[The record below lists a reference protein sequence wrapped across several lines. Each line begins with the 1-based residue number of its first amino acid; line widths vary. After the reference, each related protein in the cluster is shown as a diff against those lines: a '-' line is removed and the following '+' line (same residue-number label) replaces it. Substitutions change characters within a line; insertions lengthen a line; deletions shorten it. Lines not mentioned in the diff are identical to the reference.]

1 MTGDD
6 AAPTLAQLM
15 GKLSR
20 SATAE
25 ARGEVADAIGRSIDS
40 PELGPVERDIALDI
54 VRKLAGD
61 LEQQVRQN
69 LAEAVR
75 QSVGLP
81 HDVALKLAKDVAEV
95 SLPIISDSVVLTDG
109 DLVSIVE
116 EGDTDKQLAIAN
128 RDEVS
133 EVVAGALVERGNE
146 DVVVAVVSNPGA
158 ELNEPALGKALDRF
172 GDSPRL
178 QAPMVG
184 RSTLPVAV
192 AERLVSLVSDKLKD
206 ELVRRHEISPDMA
219 TDLVL
224 EGRERATL
232 ALLSDDAGSQ
242 KVEDLVRE
250 MARNGRLTDSILL
263 RAACTGDLAFVAAG
277 LAVRAKIAF
286 RNADLLVHDDGA
298 NGLKSLASKAGMSE
312 HDRIILRAAVDV
324 ARTTE
329 MVDAPDARER
339 FAETVLER
347 VLTTFDADEAG
358 FSEEDAEYLIKKLS
372 KYTGKHRD
380 SSVAHLR

>member
-40 PELGPVERDIALDI
+40 PDLGPVERDIALDI

-61 LEQQVRQN
+61 LEQQVRRN

-81 HDVALKLAKDVAEV
+81 HDVAVKLAKDVADV

-158 ELNEPALGKALDRF
+158 EINEPSLGKALDRF

-184 RSTLPVAV
+184 RATLPVAV

-232 ALLSDDAGSQ
+232 ALLSDDAGGQ

-298 NGLKSLASKAGMSE
+298 NGLKSLAMKAGMSE

-324 ARTTE
+324 ARSTE

-347 VLTTFDADEAG
+347 VLTTFDADEEG

-380 SSVAHLR
+380 NALAHLR

>member
-15 GKLSR
+15 SKLSR
-20 SATAE
+20 SATTE
-25 ARGEVADAIGRSIDS
+25 SRGEVADAIGRSIDS
-40 PELGPVERDIALDI
+40 AELGPVERDIALDI

-61 LEQQVRQN
+61 LEQQVRRT
-69 LAEAVR
+69 LADAVR

-95 SLPIISDSVVLTDG
+95 ALPIISDSVVLTDG
-109 DLVSIVE
+109 DLVTIVE
-116 EGDTDKQLAIAN
+116 EGDSDKQLAIAN

-133 EVVAGALVERGNE
+133 EVVAGALVDRGNE

-158 ELNEPALGKALDRF
+158 DLSEPALGTALDRF

-178 QAPMVG
+178 QTPMVG
-184 RSTLPVAV
+184 RATLPVAV

-232 ALLSDDAGSQ
+232 ALLSDDAGGQ

-312 HDRIILRAAVDV
+312 HDRIILRAAVEV
-324 ARTTE
+324 ARSTE
-329 MVDAPDARER
+329 MVDAVDARDR

-372 KYTGKHRD
+372 KYTGKHKENA
-380 SSVAHLR
+380 VADLL

>member
-15 GKLSR
+15 AKLSR
-20 SATAE
+20 SATPD
-25 ARGEVADAIGRSIDS
+25 ARAEVADAIGRSIDS
-40 PELGPVERDIALDI
+40 PAMGENERDIALDI

-61 LEQQVRQN
+61 IEQQVRKN
-69 LAEAVR
+69 LADAVR

-81 HDVALKLAKDVAEV
+81 HDVALKLARDVADV
-95 SLPIISDSVVLTDG
+95 SLPIISESVVLTDG

-116 EGDTDKQLAIAN
+116 EGDTAKQLAIAN

-146 DVVVAVVSNPGA
+146 DVVVAVVANPGA
-158 ELNEPALGKALDRF
+158 TLDEPSLGKALDRF
-172 GDSPRL
+172 GDNPRL
-178 QAPMVG
+178 QEPMVA
-184 RSTLPVAV
+184 RNSLPIGV
-192 AERLVSLVSDKLKD
+192 AERLVSMVSEKLRD

-219 TDLVL
+219 ADLVL

-232 ALLSDDAGSQ
+232 GLVSDDAPPQ
-242 KVEDLVRE
+242 RVEDLVRE

-277 LAVRAKIAF
+277 LAVRAKIPF
-286 RNADLLVHDDGA
+286 QNADLLVHDDGGK
-298 NGLKSLASKAGMSE
+298 GLRSLATKAGMSE
-312 HDRIILRAAVDV
+312 HDRVILRAAVDV
-324 ARTTE
+324 ARSTE
-329 MVDAPDARER
+329 MVDAPDARDR

-347 VLTTFDADEAG
+347 VLTTFDAEDEG

-372 KYTGKHRD
+372 KYTEKHRENPLV
-380 SSVAHLR
+380 SSP

>member
-1 MTGDD
+1 MTGDG
-6 AAPTLAQLM
+6 AAPTLAELM
-15 GKLSR
+15 AKLTR
-20 SATAE
+20 STAPD
-25 ARGEVADAIGRSIDS
+25 ARAEVADAIGRSIDS
-40 PELGPVERDIALDI
+40 PDMGDRERDIALDI

-61 LEQQVRQN
+61 VEQQVRRN
-69 LAEAVR
+69 LADAVR

-81 HDVALKLAKDVAEV
+81 HDVAMKLARDVADV

-109 DLVSIVE
+109 DLVALVE
-116 EGDTDKQLAIAN
+116 EGDSDKQLAIAN

-158 ELNEPALGKALDRF
+158 ALDEPALGRALDRF

-178 QAPMVG
+178 QEPMVA
-184 RSTLPVAV
+184 RSTLPVGV
-192 AERLVSLVSDKLKD
+192 AERLVSLVSEKLKD
-206 ELVRRHEISPDMA
+206 ELVSRHEISPDMA
-219 TDLVL
+219 ADLVL

-232 ALLSDDAGSQ
+232 SLVSDDGPSQ
-242 KVEDLVRE
+242 RVEDLVRE

-277 LAVRAKIAF
+277 LAVRADIPF
-286 RNADLLVHDDGA
+286 RNADLLVNDDGGK
-298 NGLKSLASKAGMSE
+298 GLRSLATKAGLSE

-324 ARTTE
+324 ARSTE
-329 MVDAPDARER
+329 MVDAPDARAR

-347 VLTTFDADEAG
+347 VLTTFDADEEG

-372 KYTGKHRD
+372 KYTERHRENL
-380 SSVAHLR
+380 HP

>member
-1 MTGDD
+1 MTGDG
-6 AAPTLAQLM
+6 AAPTLAELM
-15 GKLSR
+15 AKLTR
-20 SATAE
+20 STAPD
-25 ARGEVADAIGRSIDS
+25 ARAEVADAIGRSIDS
-40 PELGPVERDIALDI
+40 PDMGDRERDIALDI

-61 LEQQVRQN
+61 VEQQVRRN
-69 LAEAVR
+69 LADAVR

-81 HDVALKLAKDVAEV
+81 HDVAMKLARDVADV

-109 DLVSIVE
+109 DLVALVE
-116 EGDTDKQLAIAN
+116 EGDSDKQLAIAN

-158 ELNEPALGKALDRF
+158 ALDEPALGRALDRF

-178 QAPMVG
+178 QEPMVA
-184 RSTLPVAV
+184 RSTLPVGV
-192 AERLVSLVSDKLKD
+192 AERLVSLVSEKLRD
-206 ELVRRHEISPDMA
+206 ELVSRHEISPDMA
-219 TDLVL
+219 ADLVL

-232 ALLSDDAGSQ
+232 SLVSDDGPSQ
-242 KVEDLVRE
+242 RVEDLVRE

-277 LAVRAKIAF
+277 LAVRADIPF
-286 RNADLLVHDDGA
+286 RNADLLVNDDGGK
-298 NGLKSLASKAGMSE
+298 GLRSLATKAGLSE

-324 ARTTE
+324 ARSTE
-329 MVDAPDARER
+329 MVDAPDARAR

-347 VLTTFDADEAG
+347 VLTTFDADEEG

-372 KYTGKHRD
+372 KYTERHRENL
-380 SSVAHLR
+380 HP

>member
-1 MTGDD
+1 MTGED

-15 GKLSR
+15 SKLSR
-20 SATAE
+20 EATPE
-25 ARGEVADAIGRSIDS
+25 ARGEVAEALGRSIDGTGF
-40 PELGPVERDIALDI
+40 GPAERDIALDI
-54 VRKLAGD
+54 VRRLAGD
-61 LEQQVRQN
+61 IEQQVRRS
-69 LAEAVR
+69 LADAVR
-75 QSVGLP
+75 HSVGLP
-81 HDVALKLAKDVAEV
+81 HDVALKLANDVADV

-116 EGDTDKQLAIAN
+116 EGDSDKQLAIAS
-128 RDEVS
+128 RQEVS

-158 ELNEPALGKALDRF
+158 ALDEPALGKALDRF

-178 QAPMVG
+178 QEPMVG
-184 RSTLPVAV
+184 RASLPVGV
-192 AERLVSLVSDKLKD
+192 AERLVSMVSDRLKD
-206 ELVRRHEISPDMA
+206 ELVRRHEISPDLA

-232 ALLSDDAGSQ
+232 GLIAEDDQAQ
-242 KVEDLVRE
+242 RVEDLARE

-277 LAVRAKIAF
+277 LAVRAGIPF

-298 NGLKSLASKAGMSE
+298 SGLKSLASKAGFSE

-324 ARTTE
+324 ARGTE
-329 MVDAPDARER
+329 MIDAPDARER

-347 VLTTFDADEAG
+347 VLTTFDADEEG

-372 KYTGKHRD
+372 KYTEKHREH
-380 SSVAHLR
+380 SPA

>member
-15 GKLSR
+15 SKLSR
-20 SATAE
+20 EAGPD
-25 ARGEVADAIGRSIDS
+25 ARGEVADALGRSIDS
-40 PELGPVERDIALDI
+40 ADLGSAERDIALDI

-61 LEQQVRQN
+61 IEQQVRRS
-69 LAEAVR
+69 LADAVR
-75 QSVGLP
+75 HAVGLP
-81 HDVALKLAKDVAEV
+81 HDVALKLAKDVADV
-95 SLPIISDSVVLTDG
+95 SLPIIRDSVVLTDG

-116 EGDTDKQLAIAN
+116 EGDSDKQLAIAG
-128 RDEVS
+128 RQEVS

-158 ELNEPALGKALDRF
+158 ALDEPSLGKALDRF
-172 GDSPRL
+172 GDNPRL
-178 QAPMVG
+178 QEPMVG
-184 RSTLPVAV
+184 RATLPVGV
-192 AERLVSLVSDKLKD
+192 AERLVSMVSDKLKD
-206 ELVRRHEISPDMA
+206 ELVSRHEISPDLA

-232 ALLSDDAGSQ
+232 GLLSDNGRSRQ
-242 KVEDLVRE
+242 VEDLARE

-277 LAVRAKIAF
+277 LAVRAGIPF

-298 NGLKSLASKAGMSE
+298 SGLKSLASKAGFSE

-324 ARTTE
+324 ARGTE
-329 MVDAPDARER
+329 MVDAPDARDR

-347 VLTTFDADEAG
+347 VLTTFDADEEG

-372 KYTGKHRD
+372 KYTERHREH
-380 SSVAHLR
+380 SPA

>member
-1 MTGDD
+1 MTGED

-15 GKLSR
+15 SKLSR
-20 SATAE
+20 EATPE
-25 ARGEVADAIGRSIDS
+25 ARGEVAEALGRSIDGAGF
-40 PELGPVERDIALDI
+40 GPAERDIALDI
-54 VRKLAGD
+54 VRRLAGD
-61 LEQQVRQN
+61 IEQQVRRS
-69 LAEAVR
+69 LADAVR
-75 QSVGLP
+75 HSVGLP
-81 HDVALKLAKDVAEV
+81 HDVALKLASDVADV

-116 EGDTDKQLAIAN
+116 EGDSDKQLAIAS
-128 RDEVS
+128 RQEVS

-158 ELNEPALGKALDRF
+158 SLDEPALGKALDRF

-178 QAPMVG
+178 QEPMVG
-184 RSTLPVAV
+184 RASLPVGV
-192 AERLVSLVSDKLKD
+192 AERLVSMVSDRLKD
-206 ELVRRHEISPDMA
+206 ELVRRHEISPDLAM
-219 TDLVL
+219 DLVL

-232 ALLSDDAGSQ
+232 GLINEDDRPQ
-242 KVEDLVRE
+242 RVEDLARE

-277 LAVRAKIAF
+277 LAVRAGIPF

-298 NGLKSLASKAGMSE
+298 SGLKSLASKAGFSE

-324 ARTTE
+324 ARGTE
-329 MVDAPDARER
+329 MIDAPDARER

-347 VLTTFDADEAG
+347 VLTTFDADEEG

-372 KYTGKHRD
+372 KYTERHREH
-380 SSVAHLR
+380 SPA

>member
-6 AAPTLAQLM
+6 VAPTLAQLM
-15 GKLSR
+15 ATLSR
-20 SATAE
+20 SATPE

-40 PELGPVERDIALDI
+40 PSLGAAERDIALDI

-61 LEQQVRQN
+61 VEQQVRQN
-69 LAEAVR
+69 LADAVR

-81 HDVALKLAKDVAEV
+81 HDVALKLAKDVADV

-116 EGDTDKQLAIAN
+116 EGDVDKQLAIAT

-133 EVVAGALVERGNE
+133 EVVAGALVERGTE

-158 ELNEPALGKALDRF
+158 AIDEPSLGKALDRF
-172 GDSPRL
+172 GESPRL

-184 RSTLPVAV
+184 RAVLPVGV
-192 AERLVSLVSDKLKD
+192 AERLVSLVSEKLRD

-232 ALLSDDAGSQ
+232 GLLSDDSPPQ
-242 KVEDLVRE
+242 RVEDLVRE

-263 RAACTGDLAFVAAG
+263 RAACTGDLAFVAAA
-277 LAVRAKIAF
+277 LAVRAEVPF

-298 NGLKSLASKAGMSE
+298 SALKSLASKAGMSE

-324 ARTTE
+324 ARSTE
-329 MVDAPDARER
+329 MVDAPGARDR

-347 VLTTFDADEAG
+347 VLTTFDADEEG

-372 KYTGKHRD
+372 KYTEKHRD
-380 SSVAHLR
+380 SSHP

>member
-1 MTGDD
+1 MTGDG
-6 AAPTLAQLM
+6 AAPTLAELM
-15 GKLSR
+15 AKLTR
-20 SATAE
+20 STAPD
-25 ARGEVADAIGRSIDS
+25 ARAEVADAIGRSIDS
-40 PELGPVERDIALDI
+40 PDMGDRERDIALDI

-61 LEQQVRQN
+61 VEQQVRRN
-69 LAEAVR
+69 LADAVR

-81 HDVALKLAKDVAEV
+81 HDVAMKLARDVADV

-109 DLVSIVE
+109 DLVALVE
-116 EGDTDKQLAIAN
+116 EGDSDKQLAIAN

-133 EVVAGALVERGNE
+133 QVVAGALVERGNE

-158 ELNEPALGKALDRF
+158 ALDEPALGRALDRF

-178 QAPMVG
+178 QEPMVA
-184 RSTLPVAV
+184 RSTLPVGV
-192 AERLVSLVSDKLKD
+192 AERLVSLVSEKLRD
-206 ELVRRHEISPDMA
+206 ELVSRHEISPDMA
-219 TDLVL
+219 ADLVL

-232 ALLSDDAGSQ
+232 SLVSDDGPSQ
-242 KVEDLVRE
+242 RVEDLVRE

-277 LAVRAKIAF
+277 LAVRADIPF
-286 RNADLLVHDDGA
+286 RNADLLVNDDGGK
-298 NGLKSLASKAGMSE
+298 GLRSLATKAGLSE

-324 ARTTE
+324 ARSTE
-329 MVDAPDARER
+329 MVDAPDARDR

-347 VLTTFDADEAG
+347 VLTTFDADEEG

-372 KYTGKHRD
+372 KYTERHRENL
-380 SSVAHLR
+380 HP

>member
-15 GKLSR
+15 SKLSR
-20 SATAE
+20 SATTD
-25 ARGEVADAIGRSIDS
+25 ARAEVADAIGRSIDS
-40 PELGPVERDIALDI
+40 PDLGAAERDIALDI

-61 LEQQVRQN
+61 IEQQVRRN
-69 LAEAVR
+69 LADAVR

-81 HDVALKLAKDVAEV
+81 HDVALKLAKDVADV

-116 EGDTDKQLAIAN
+116 EDDTAKQLAIAN

-133 EVVAGALVERGNE
+133 EVVSGALVERGNE

-158 ELNEPALGKALDRF
+158 TIDEPSLGKALDRF

-178 QAPMVG
+178 QEPMVG
-184 RSTLPVAV
+184 RSTLPVGV
-192 AERLVSLVSDKLKD
+192 AERLVSMVSDKLKD
-206 ELVRRHEISPDMA
+206 ELVRRHEISPDLA

-232 ALLSDDAGSQ
+232 GLLSSDGPSQ
-242 KVEDLVRE
+242 RVEDLARE

-277 LAVRAKIAF
+277 LAVRAEVPF
-286 RNADLLVHDDGA
+286 RNADLLVHDDGVK
-298 NGLKSLASKAGMSE
+298 GLKSLAAKAGMSE
-312 HDRIILRAAVDV
+312 HDRVILRAAVEV
-324 ARTTE
+324 ARNTE
-329 MVDAPDARER
+329 MVDAPGARDR

-347 VLTTFDADEAG
+347 VLTTFDADEEG

-372 KYTGKHRD
+372 KYTEKHRD
-380 SSVAHLR
+380 NPRP

>member
-1 MTGDD
+1 
-6 AAPTLAQLM
+6 
-15 GKLSR
+15 
-20 SATAE
+20 
-25 ARGEVADAIGRSIDS
+25 
-40 PELGPVERDIALDI
+40 
-54 VRKLAGD
+54 
-61 LEQQVRQN
+61 
-69 LAEAVR
+69 
-75 QSVGLP
+75 
-81 HDVALKLAKDVAEV
+81 
-95 SLPIISDSVVLTDG
+95 
-109 DLVSIVE
+109 
-116 EGDTDKQLAIAN
+116 
-128 RDEVS
+128 
-133 EVVAGALVERGNE
+133 
-146 DVVVAVVSNPGA
+146 
-158 ELNEPALGKALDRF
+158 
-172 GDSPRL
+172 
-178 QAPMVG
+178 MVG
-184 RSTLPVAV
+184 RATLPVAV

-232 ALLSDDAGSQ
+232 ALISDDADAQ

-298 NGLKSLASKAGMSE
+298 NGLKSLALKAGMSE

-347 VLTTFDADEAG
+347 VLTTFDADEVG

-372 KYTGKHRD
+372 KYTGKHKD
-380 SSVAHLR
+380 SARRPASLELVERGEAIDEI

>member
-1 MTGDD
+1 MTGDK

-15 GKLSR
+15 TKLSR

-40 PELGPVERDIALDI
+40 PQLGPAERDIALDI

-61 LEQQVRQN
+61 LEQQVRQS

-81 HDVALKLAKDVAEV
+81 HDVALKLAKDVADV
-95 SLPIISDSVVLTDG
+95 ALPVISDSVVLTDG
-109 DLVSIVE
+109 DLVSLVE

-128 RDEVS
+128 RGEVS

-184 RSTLPVAV
+184 RATLPVAV
-192 AERLVSLVSDKLKD
+192 AERLVSMVSEKLKD

-232 ALLSDDAGSQ
+232 ALLSDGDANR
-242 KVEDLVRE
+242 VEDLVRE

-347 VLTTFDADEAG
+347 VLTTFDADDDG

-380 SSVAHLR
+380 NAVAHLR

>member
-1 MTGDD
+1 MTGDG
-6 AAPTLAQLM
+6 AAPTLAELM
-15 GKLSR
+15 AKLTR
-20 SATAE
+20 SSAPD
-25 ARGEVADAIGRSIDS
+25 ARAEVADAIGRSIDS
-40 PELGPVERDIALDI
+40 PDMGDRERDIALDI

-61 LEQQVRQN
+61 VEQQVRRN
-69 LAEAVR
+69 LADAVR

-81 HDVALKLAKDVAEV
+81 HDVAMKLARDVADV

-109 DLVSIVE
+109 DLVALVE
-116 EGDTDKQLAIAN
+116 EGDSDKQLAIAN

-133 EVVAGALVERGNE
+133 QVVAGALVERGNE

-158 ELNEPALGKALDRF
+158 ALDEPALGRALDRF

-178 QAPMVG
+178 QEPMVA
-184 RSTLPVAV
+184 RSTLPVGV
-192 AERLVSLVSDKLKD
+192 AERLVSLVSEKLRD
-206 ELVRRHEISPDMA
+206 ELVSRHEISPDMA
-219 TDLVL
+219 ADLVL

-232 ALLSDDAGSQ
+232 SLVSDDGPSQ
-242 KVEDLVRE
+242 RVEDLVRE

-277 LAVRAKIAF
+277 LAVRADIPF
-286 RNADLLVHDDGA
+286 RNADLLVNDDGGK
-298 NGLKSLASKAGMSE
+298 GLRSLATKAGLSE

-324 ARTTE
+324 ARSTE
-329 MVDAPDARER
+329 MVDAPDARDR

-347 VLTTFDADEAG
+347 VLTTFDADEEG

-372 KYTGKHRD
+372 KYTERHRENL
-380 SSVAHLR
+380 HP

>member
-1 MTGDD
+1 MTGDG
-6 AAPTLAQLM
+6 AAPTLAELM
-15 GKLSR
+15 AKLTR
-20 SATAE
+20 STAPD
-25 ARGEVADAIGRSIDS
+25 ARAEVADAIGRSIDS
-40 PELGPVERDIALDI
+40 PDMGDRERDIALDI

-61 LEQQVRQN
+61 VEQQVRRN
-69 LAEAVR
+69 LADAVR

-81 HDVALKLAKDVAEV
+81 HDVAMKLARDVADV

-109 DLVSIVE
+109 DLVALVE
-116 EGDTDKQLAIAN
+116 EGDSDKQLAIAN

-133 EVVAGALVERGNE
+133 QVVAGALVERGNE

-158 ELNEPALGKALDRF
+158 ALDEPALGRALDRF

-178 QAPMVG
+178 QEPMVA
-184 RSTLPVAV
+184 RSTLPVGV
-192 AERLVSLVSDKLKD
+192 AERLVSLVSEKLRD
-206 ELVRRHEISPDMA
+206 ELVSRHEISPDMA
-219 TDLVL
+219 ADLVL

-232 ALLSDDAGSQ
+232 SLVSDDGPSQ
-242 KVEDLVRE
+242 RVEDLVRE

-277 LAVRAKIAF
+277 LAVRADIPF
-286 RNADLLVHDDGA
+286 RNADLLVNDDGGK
-298 NGLKSLASKAGMSE
+298 GLRSLATKAGLSE

-324 ARTTE
+324 ARSTE
-329 MVDAPDARER
+329 MVDAPDARAR

-347 VLTTFDADEAG
+347 VLTTFDADEEG

-372 KYTGKHRD
+372 KYTERHRENL
-380 SSVAHLR
+380 HP

>member
-1 MTGDD
+1 MTGDK
-6 AAPTLAQLM
+6 AAPSLAQLM
-15 GKLSR
+15 TKLSR
-20 SATAE
+20 TADAE

-40 PELGPVERDIALDI
+40 PDLGAAERDIALDI

-81 HDVALKLAKDVAEV
+81 HDVALKLAKDVGEV
-95 SLPIISDSVVLTDG
+95 ALPVISDSVVLTDG

-116 EGDTDKQLAIAN
+116 DGDTDKQLAIAN

-133 EVVAGALVERGNE
+133 EFVAGALVERGNE

-184 RSTLPVAV
+184 RATLPVAV

-232 ALLSDDAGSQ
+232 ALLSDDTGANN
-242 KVEDLVRE
+242 VEELVRE

-286 RNADLLVHDDGA
+286 RNADMLVHDDGA

-347 VLTTFDADEAG
+347 VLTTFDADEVG
-358 FSEEDAEYLIKKLS
+358 FSEDDAEYLIKKLS
-372 KYTGKHRD
+372 KYTGKHSD
-380 SSVAHLR
+380 STIAHTL

>member
-1 MTGDD
+1 MTGDG
-6 AAPTLAQLM
+6 AAPTLAELM
-15 GKLSR
+15 AKLTR
-20 SATAE
+20 SSAPD
-25 ARGEVADAIGRSIDS
+25 ARAEVADAIGRSIDS
-40 PELGPVERDIALDI
+40 PDMGDRERDIALDI

-61 LEQQVRQN
+61 VEQQVRRN
-69 LAEAVR
+69 LADAVR

-81 HDVALKLAKDVAEV
+81 HDVAMKLARDVADV

-109 DLVSIVE
+109 DLVALVE
-116 EGDTDKQLAIAN
+116 EGDSDKQLAIAN

-133 EVVAGALVERGNE
+133 QVVAGALVERGNE

-158 ELNEPALGKALDRF
+158 ALDEPALGRALDRF

-178 QAPMVG
+178 QEPMVA
-184 RSTLPVAV
+184 RSTLPVGV
-192 AERLVSLVSDKLKD
+192 AERLVSLVSEKLRD
-206 ELVRRHEISPDMA
+206 ELVSRHEISPDMA
-219 TDLVL
+219 ADLVL

-232 ALLSDDAGSQ
+232 SLVSDDGPSQ
-242 KVEDLVRE
+242 RVEDLVRE

-277 LAVRAKIAF
+277 LAVRADIPF
-286 RNADLLVHDDGA
+286 RNADLLVNDDGGK
-298 NGLKSLASKAGMSE
+298 GLRSLATKAGLSE

-324 ARTTE
+324 ARSTE
-329 MVDAPDARER
+329 MVDAPDARAR

-347 VLTTFDADEAG
+347 VLTTFDADEEG

-372 KYTGKHRD
+372 KYTERHRENL
-380 SSVAHLR
+380 HP

>member
-15 GKLSR
+15 TKLSR

-25 ARGEVADAIGRSIDS
+25 ARGEVAGAIGRSIDS
-40 PELGPVERDIALDI
+40 PELGAVERDIALDI

-81 HDVALKLAKDVAEV
+81 HDVALKLAKDVSEV
-95 SLPIISDSVVLTDG
+95 ALPVISDSVVLTDG

-116 EGDTDKQLAIAN
+116 EGDTDKQMAIAN

-158 ELNEPALGKALDRF
+158 EIDEPSLGKALDRF

-178 QAPMVG
+178 QGPMVG
-184 RSTLPVAV
+184 RATLPVAV

-232 ALLSDDAGSQ
+232 ALISDDADAQ

-298 NGLKSLASKAGMSE
+298 NGLKSLALKAGMSE

-347 VLTTFDADEAG
+347 VLTTFDADEVG

-372 KYTGKHRD
+372 KYTGKHKD
-380 SSVAHLR
+380 SAAAQLR

>member
-1 MTGDD
+1 MTGNTP
-6 AAPTLAQLM
+6 APTLAQLM
-15 GKLSR
+15 TKLSQ
-20 SATAE
+20 SATAD
-25 ARGEVADAIGRSIDS
+25 ARSEVADAIGRSIDS
-40 PELGPVERDIALDI
+40 PDLGTVERDIALDI

-81 HDVALKLAKDVAEV
+81 HDVALKLAKDVSDV

-158 ELNEPALGKALDRF
+158 ELNEPSLGKALDRF
-172 GDSPRL
+172 GASPRL
-178 QAPMVG
+178 QGPMVA
-184 RSTLPVAV
+184 RATLPVAV

-219 TDLVL
+219 SDLVL

-232 ALLSDDAGSQ
+232 GLLSGEGGAQ

-298 NGLKSLASKAGMSE
+298 NGLKSLASKAGFSE

-339 FAETVLER
+339 FAETVMER
-347 VLTTFDADEAG
+347 ILTTFDADQEG
-358 FSEEDAEYLIKKLS
+358 LSEEDAEYLIKKLS
-372 KYTGKHRD
+372 RYTGKHKDNAVPLMR
-380 SSVAHLR
+380 

>member
-15 GKLSR
+15 SKLSR
-20 SATAE
+20 EATPD
-25 ARGEVADAIGRSIDS
+25 ARGEVADALGRSIDGADFS
-40 PELGPVERDIALDI
+40 AAERDIALDI
-54 VRKLAGD
+54 VRRLAGD
-61 LEQQVRQN
+61 IEQQVRRS
-69 LAEAVR
+69 LADAVR
-75 QSVGLP
+75 NSVGLP
-81 HDVALKLAKDVAEV
+81 HDVAVKLAKDVADV
-95 SLPIISDSVVLTDG
+95 SLPIIRDSVVLTDG

-116 EGDTDKQLAIAN
+116 EGDSDKQLAIAG
-128 RDEVS
+128 RQEVS

-158 ELNEPALGKALDRF
+158 ALNEPSLGKALERF

-178 QAPMVG
+178 QEPMVG
-184 RSTLPVAV
+184 RATLPIGI

-206 ELVRRHEISPDMA
+206 QLLSRHEISPDLA

-232 ALLSDDAGSQ
+232 GLLTGSGPARQ
-242 KVEDLVRE
+242 VEDLVRE
-250 MARNGRLTDSILL
+250 MAQNGRLTDSILL
-263 RAACTGDLAFVAAG
+263 RAACTGDLSFVAAG
-277 LAVRAKIAF
+277 LAVRAGIPF
-286 RNADLLVHDDGA
+286 RNADLLVHDDGTS
-298 NGLKSLASKAGMSE
+298 GLKSLASKAGFSE

-324 ARTTE
+324 ARGIE
-329 MVDAPDARER
+329 MVDAPDARDR

-347 VLTTFDADEAG
+347 VLTTFDADDEG

-372 KYTGKHRD
+372 KYTEKHREH
-380 SSVAHLR
+380 SSA

>member
-1 MTGDD
+1 MTGNTP
-6 AAPTLAQLM
+6 APTLAQLM
-15 GKLSR
+15 TKLSQSPTADAR
-20 SATAE
+20 S
-25 ARGEVADAIGRSIDS
+25 EVAGALGRSIDS
-40 PELGPVERDIALDI
+40 PELGPAERDIALDI

-81 HDVALKLAKDVAEV
+81 HDVALKLAKDVADV

-116 EGDTDKQLAIAN
+116 EGDTEKQLAIAN

-158 ELNEPALGKALDRF
+158 ELNEPSLGKALDRF

-178 QAPMVG
+178 QAPMVA
-184 RSTLPVAV
+184 RATLPVAV
-192 AERLVSLVSDKLKD
+192 AERLVSMVSDRLKD

-219 TDLVL
+219 ADLVL

-232 ALLSDDAGSQ
+232 GLLSGEGGAQ
-242 KVEDLVRE
+242 KVEDLARE

-298 NGLKSLASKAGMSE
+298 NGLKSLASKAGFSE
-312 HDRIILRAAVDV
+312 HDRIILRTAVDV

-339 FAETVLER
+339 FAETVMER
-347 VLTTFDADEAG
+347 ILTTFDADQEG
-358 FSEEDAEYLIKKLS
+358 LSEEDAEYLIKKLS
-372 KYTGKHRD
+372 KYTGKHKDNAVPLIR
-380 SSVAHLR
+380 